1 MRALIGRSGARCSAV
16 GVCARVTSIILIA
29 ALLSGCR
36 AHLRVAIPAASP
48 PQLQHAGT
56 VEPGDH
62 VRVKLRSGATM
73 SFEVAEVRPDALVG
87 TQGEQV
93 RYDAMAQLD
102 RSKFSPVRTIILVG
116 GALALLVMDIDR
128 GGLCLAR
135 GGPVTR
141 WCPHRRVCQHTRGLS
156 PS

>member
-1 MRALIGRSGARCSAV
+1 MRALLGSEGSAV
-16 GVCARVTSIILIA
+16 GIGARVTSIILIA

-116 GALALLVMDIDR
+116 GALALLVMTLTAAAYASLA
-128 GGLCLAR
+128 GGL
-135 GGPVTR
+135 
-141 WCPHRRVCQHTRGLS
+141 
-156 PS
+156 

>member
-1 MRALIGRSGARCSAV
+1 MRALVGRSGARCSAV

-48 PQLQHAGT
+48 PQVQHAGT

-102 RSKFSPVRTIILVG
+102 RSTFSPVRTIILVG
-116 GALALLVMDIDR
+116 GALALLVMTLTAAAYASLA
-128 GGLCLAR
+128 GGL
-135 GGPVTR
+135 
-141 WCPHRRVCQHTRGLS
+141 
-156 PS
+156 

>member
-1 MRALIGRSGARCSAV
+1 MRALVGRSGARCSAV

-48 PQLQHAGT
+48 PQVQHAGT

-73 SFEVAEVRPDALVG
+73 SFEVAEVRPDVLVG

-102 RSKFSPVRTIILVG
+102 RSTFSPVRTIILVG
-116 GALALLVMDIDR
+116 GALALLVMTLTAAAYASLA
-128 GGLCLAR
+128 GGL
-135 GGPVTR
+135 
-141 WCPHRRVCQHTRGLS
+141 
-156 PS
+156 